1 VPGSYFPG
9 GRPPVPPDAGAPG
22 HGTDRAPEDAVA
34 FKIVIGGGF
43 GVGKTTLVGAVSEV
57 RPLHTEEVLS
67 SASVGVD
74 NLAGLASKRTTTVA
88 LDYGRITISDR
99 VVLYLFGLP
108 GQERFSFLWEE
119 LSYGALGAVVLADV
133 RRLDDC
139 FGAVNYFE
147 KLGTPFAVALN
158 CFDGAPRYDPEEVRA
173 ALDLNPAV
181 PTVLCDARDPR
192 SVRDVLVTL
201 VESIAASSGGR

>member
-1 VPGSYFPG
+1 M
-9 GRPPVPPDAGAPG
+9 PDAAP
-22 HGTDRAPEDAVA
+22 

-57 RPLHTEEVLS
+57 RPLHTEEALS

-74 NLAGLASKRTTTVA
+74 SLSGLASKRTTTVA

-99 VVLYLFGLP
+99 IVLYLFGLP

-119 LSYGALGAVVLADV
+119 LSYGALGAIVLADV

-139 FGAVNYFE
+139 FAAVNYFE
-147 KLGTPFAVALN
+147 KRGTPFAVALN

-173 ALDLNPAV
+173 ALDLDRDV

-192 SVRDVLVTL
+192 SARDVLVTL
-201 VESIAASSGGR
+201 VESIAGSSGGR

>member
-1 VPGSYFPG
+1 MASVLSDGTKD
-9 GRPPVPPDAGAPG
+9 VAP
-22 HGTDRAPEDAVA
+22 

-139 FGAVNYFE
+139 FAAINYFE

-173 ALDLNPAV
+173 ALDLDLGV

-201 VESIAASSGGR
+201 VESIAGSSGGR